1 MSPRAKRSGLFVSI
15 DGPGGIGKSTLTGQL
30 AAQLTRRGVP
40 AHATTEPSRSPLG
53 DFARHAPDRYHGL
66 VLACLVA
73 ADRYHH
79 LETEIQ
85 PHLDAGEVVI
95 SDRYVPTSLV
105 LQRIDGVD
113 ADFIWQLNRRAP
125 PPDLAVILRAD
136 PAVLAARLAARGAHT
151 RFERAPD
158 ASQVESHLY
167 QQAAQQLHA
176 AGWPLLLVDTT
187 DAVPQVLA
195 RTLTTRILTL
205 QERRQPR

>member
-1 MSPRAKRSGLFVSI
+1 MNHQAMRSGLLVSI
-15 DGPGGIGKSTLTGQL
+15 DGPGGIGKSTLTTQL
-30 AAQLTRRGVP
+30 AAQLPRRGIP
-40 AHATTEPSRSPLG
+40 THATTEPSPSPLG

-85 PHLDAGEVVI
+85 PHLEAGEVVI
-95 SDRYVPTSLV
+95 TDRYVPTSLV

-113 ADFIWQLNRRAP
+113 LDFIWQLNAYAP
-125 PPDLAVILRAD
+125 RPDLAVILQAD

-151 RFERAPD
+151 RFERAPG

-167 QQAAQQLHA
+167 QQAAERLQA

-187 DAVPQVLA
+187 DAPPQELA
-195 RTLTTRILTL
+195 ATLTTRILTL
-205 QERRQPR
+205 RENREPR